1 LKQKIIEELENKKI
15 LILGFGKEGRSTYKF
30 IKTNI
35 TLCGIATTDIKR
47 RNHPKLNIQV
57 DATTNIQ
64 IIDIIMVIIFL
75 LNIFIRLAPFRKFDK
90 VRVKTELKRLV
101 DMQSSIARYFTS

>member
-1 LKQKIIEELENKKI
+1 MKYSNISDLIKHQIRIFNFFDLSKYFAEYKI
-15 LILGFGKEGRSTYKF
+15 

-64 IIDIIMVIIFL
+64 IIDIIMVIIF
-75 LNIFIRLAPFRKFDK
+75 
-90 VRVKTELKRLV
+90 
-101 DMQSSIARYFTS
+101 Y